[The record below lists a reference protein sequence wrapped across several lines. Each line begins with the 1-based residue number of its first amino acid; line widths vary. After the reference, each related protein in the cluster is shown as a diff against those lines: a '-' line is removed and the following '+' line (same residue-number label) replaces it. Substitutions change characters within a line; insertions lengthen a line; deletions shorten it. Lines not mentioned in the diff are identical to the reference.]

1 MPSDVRSAVAGEVRA
16 ELARQSK
23 SLRELAEGVGL
34 NRETVRLAMRGDRS
48 FRIEEL
54 TAIAAWLGVPVTQF
68 LPAEAVAS

>member
-1 MPSDVRSAVAGEVRA
+1 MESDVRAIVAGEVRA

-34 NRETVRLAMRGDRS
+34 NRETVRLAMKGDRS

-54 TAIAAWLGVPVTQF
+54 TAIAAWLGVPVAKF
-68 LPAEAVAS
+68 LPTESVAS